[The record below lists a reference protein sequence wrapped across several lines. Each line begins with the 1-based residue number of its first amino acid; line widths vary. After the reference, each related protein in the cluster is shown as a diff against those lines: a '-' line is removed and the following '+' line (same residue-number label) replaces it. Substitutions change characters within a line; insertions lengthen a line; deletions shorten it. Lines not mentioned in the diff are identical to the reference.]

1 MPPRR
6 RPNRYPAPLKLVLG
20 LLVSILLIC
29 VIELLLIVAGVAPE
43 IFFVVRPGLRLTL
56 RSNLSDEM
64 VRDHRAGTSFPITT
78 DMDGLRLTG
87 VTRPGAKNR
96 ILVMGDSM
104 VFGWNQKGEQALP
117 ARLQAH
123 LDRLTG
129 KKDWWVMNGGQPGFS
144 SLQSMLLLE
153 QIGLSRKPTVVIVQF
168 SLHNNKFAAETDHDQ
183 LGGGPAGALETFLL
197 DNSRI
202 YRLISKAALSAT
214 PSPQGKNQ
222 RGGIDQSKTR
232 DPPHN
237 KGDKED
243 KRPDFSRGV
252 RVPLGDFAR
261 IVRRFEEL
269 AREHGFTMIWTGI
282 LDGQIP
288 REYFKLLS
296 KATRGKG
303 TYFFDPNEPVRKRLP
318 DASLRLA
325 KDPGHWNAQG
335 NDAIGQS
342 IAEFLMKVGLVQ

>member
-6 RPNRYPAPLKLVLG
+6 RPTHFTAPLKLVLG
-20 LLVSILLIC
+20 LLVAVLLIC
-29 VIELLLIVAGVAPE
+29 VVELILILAGVAPE
-43 IFFVVRPGLRLTL
+43 IFFVIRPGVRLTL
-56 RSNLSDEM
+56 RSNLSEEM
-64 VRDHRAGTSFPITT
+64 VKDHRAGTSFPITT
-78 DMDGLRLTG
+78 DKDGLRLTG
-87 VTRPGAKNR
+87 VTRPGARNR

-129 KKDWWVMNGGQPGFS
+129 KKDWWIINGGQPGFS
-144 SLQSMLLLE
+144 SLQSLLLLE
-153 QIGLSRKPTVVIVQF
+153 QVGLSRKPTVVIVQF
-168 SLHNNKFAAETDHDQ
+168 SLHNNKFSAETDHEQ

-202 YRLISKAALSAT
+202 YRLLSKAALSAT
-214 PSPQGKNQ
+214 QPEPGQKR

-237 KGDKED
+237 EGEPEER
-243 KRPDFSRGV
+243 RPDFSRGV
-252 RVPLGDFAR
+252 RVPLGDFER
-261 IVRRFEEL
+261 IVRRFGEL
-269 AREHGFTMIWTGI
+269 AQENGFTVVWTSI

-288 REYFKLLS
+288 REYSELL
-296 KATRGKG
+296 TREIGG
-303 TYFFDPNEPVRKRLP
+303 EGMYFFDPNDPVRERLP

-325 KDPGHWNAQG
+325 KDPGHWNVEG
-335 NDAIGQS
+335 NDAIGQAM
-342 IAEFLMKVGLVQ
+342 AEFLIKKKLVR